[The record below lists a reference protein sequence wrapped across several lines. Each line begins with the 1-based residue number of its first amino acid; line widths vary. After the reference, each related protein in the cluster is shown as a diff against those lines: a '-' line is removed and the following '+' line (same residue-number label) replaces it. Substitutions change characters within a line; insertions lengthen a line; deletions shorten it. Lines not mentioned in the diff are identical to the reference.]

1 MKYIGTYSNDAD
13 IATKAKVDA
22 KQDKVLANGILQG
35 DGGGTISAAETQ
47 EVELVELT
55 KADVG
60 LGNVDNTSDTDK
72 PISTATQTALNGKQ
86 ATITGGAS
94 TITSSNLTA
103 NRALVSDANGKV
115 AVSDV
120 TSTELG
126 YLDGVTSNIQTQLNG
141 KLSSA
146 PVTSVNSKTGAVE
159 LTASDVGAQPTI
171 TAKGFLKGDGNG
183 NITADK
189 PVFTVTITPT
199 QADNSIGTADKTAA
213 EIFAAYNAGYAIQA
227 VYDDVITLQLTSI
240 GVDADA
246 IHIIFSTSMYQDG
259 SGIGYGITYTDSSES
274 WHIYQTEMV
283 PTTRT
288 INGKGLFTNI
298 TLNAADVNAVGL
310 TGDQTIKG
318 EKTFTGQVTFENN
331 NGYAVSFESGISVST
346 AAATFSAPVSFMSTS
361 AEYPN
366 NLDVGVPSSF
376 TKKATFNSIVDFS
389 NATVSGLS
397 GLLPT
402 VSTSNNGQFLRVV
415 NGAWAAAT
423 VENANGV
430 SF

>member
-35 DGGGTISAAETQ
+35 DGAGTISAAETQ

-60 LGNVDNTSDTDK
+60 LGNVDNTSDANK

-86 ATITGGAS
+86 DAITGGAS

-115 AVSDV
+115 AVSAV

-126 YLDGVTSNIQTQLNG
+126 YLDGVTSNIQTQLND
-141 KLSSA
+141 KLSTA

-159 LTASDVGAQPTI
+159 LAAVDVGAQPKI
-171 TAKGFLKGDGNG
+171 TANGFLKGDGSG

-189 PVFTVTITPT
+189 PALCVEIDEAQDGTIT
-199 QADNSIGTADKTAA
+199 ANKTPE
-213 EIFAAYNAGYAIQA
+213 EIYAAYSSGYAIYARYANWDYTVFLSLQELYSHSATFFGA
-227 VYDDVITLQLTSI
+227 VAATD
-240 GVDADA
+240 DA
-246 IHIIFSTSMYQDG
+246 ILFFAVHGTSNGWNGQTT
-259 SGIGYGITYTDSSES
+259 IVPLTD
-274 WHIYQTEMV
+274 TVV

-288 INGKGLFTNI
+288 INTKPLSSDI
-298 TLNAADVNAVGL
+298 TLTAADVNAVGL
-310 TGDQTIKG
+310 TGAQTIDG
-318 EKTFTGQVTFENN
+318 TKTFRGKITIQGKT
-331 NGYAVSFESGISVST
+331 SFNDV
-346 AAATFSAPVSFMSTS
+346 ATFIGQPVFIGGMDISGPTHYQENSTVDFTN
-361 AEYPN
+361 ATITG
-366 NLDVGVPSSF
+366 LPSS
-376 TKKATFNSIVDFS
+376 
-389 NATVSGLS
+389 
-397 GLLPT
+397 LPT
-402 VSTSNNGQFLRVV
+402 VTASDNGKFLRVV